1 MTLLQIL
8 DASGLVVLTAQGGW
22 ILLLYRRMGRLRSA
36 LESAGDVVGSLDEAS
51 RRLDASAGGIVGRVR
66 DGIAEI
72 DSKILS
78 CRKLSQDLSV
88 SARNAEEVA
97 TRLDQALRLNRR
109 LQQARAAAPPRELV
123 APLGLAER
131 LSAAPAEALPAPEVE
146 FLPAMPQPL
155 SGLGFGPLSPAPS
168 AVLPAALCA
177 GAQEEQ
183 RTEFGPPLPLEL
195 RLDLPPELPRDLA
208 DLLPDTGKAG
218 LPPEPAPAP
227 APAGRPFR
235 LARAASARSG
245 LPRIL
250 QPRPT
255 PLAQTTPPPPLEEV
269 LAAELLFAGLGEPP
283 LPRTIRVKLG

>member
-8 DASGLVVLTAQGGW
+8 DAAGLVVLTAQGGW

-66 DGIAEI
+66 EGIAEI
-72 DSKILS
+72 DSKIVS

-97 TRLDQALRLNRR
+97 ARLDQALRLNRR

-146 FLPAMPQPL
+146 FLPAL
-155 SGLGFGPLSPAPS
+155 SSLAFGPLAPAP
-168 AVLPAALCA
+168 AAPAGLCA
-177 GAQEEQ
+177 ETREEQ
-183 RTEFGPPLPLEL
+183 RAEFGPALPLEL
-195 RLDLPPELPRDLA
+195 RLDLPPELPRDLV
-208 DLLPDTGKAG
+208 DLLPDAGQPG
-218 LPPEPAPAP
+218 LPPEPSPAATP
-227 APAGRPFR
+227 APAGRQSR
-235 LARAASARSG
+235 MARPASARPG

-250 QPRPT
+250 QPAAE

-269 LAAELLFAGLGEPP
+269 LAAELLFAGLAEPP

>member
-8 DASGLVVLTAQGGW
+8 DAAGLVVLTAQGGW

-97 TRLDQALRLNRR
+97 SRLDQALRLNRR

-146 FLPAMPQPL
+146 FLPAMPPPL
-155 SGLGFGPLSPAPS
+155 SGLAFGPLSPAPS
-168 AVLPAALCA
+168 ALPAELCA
-177 GAQEEQ
+177 GARKES
-183 RTEFGPPLPLEL
+183 RPEFGPPLPLEL
-195 RLDLPPELPRDLA
+195 RLDLPAELPRDLA
-208 DLLPDTGKAG
+208 DLLPDAG
-218 LPPEPAPAP
+218 AADLPAEPSAAP

-235 LARAASARSG
+235 MARAVTARPG

-250 QPRPT
+250 QPKAT